1 MSDAQ
6 QTSQRRTRQHDTNS
20 RPTSCSSWWFVFVG
34 GYQIFFAW
42 RFGTFYEGEQGDL
55 RKLYRGVAM
64 ERPYADIGILAF
76 VVARVAPP
84 GVTGN
89 RVIRLGDAQR
99 GLVVRFADQD
109 RAADGRDDARTRAD
123 LGIDAGVGAL

>member
-1 MSDAQ
+1 V
-6 QTSQRRTRQHDTNS
+6 TRSRPAREEHASTIPNS

-84 GVTGN
+84 VLPAIASY
-89 RVIRLGDAQR
+89 V
-99 GLVVRFADQD
+99 
-109 RAADGRDDARTRAD
+109 
-123 LGIDAGVGAL
+123 